1 MLKWSLQLH
10 KWVGLIVGLQVLFWI
25 AGGLVMSVLPI
36 ERVRG
41 EHHVRQAAKPVL
53 PLGDV
58 VSLKDLAAKAGLDGI
73 SDATLKATPQGPVW
87 LLNLSS
93 GGEAYFD
100 ARTGG
105 DVRELTAAEAQAAAQ
120 AAYQGPGKPSPAR
133 YLETAPQE
141 AGVSGPL
148 YAVEFSDP
156 ERSVLYL
163 DAFTGEVRTRRS
175 NLWRF
180 YDIFWRLHIMD
191 WKNGQDFNHPL
202 IIAAAALSLAI
213 VVTGFIL
220 LWIRLARDLNR
231 LRRGPQRA

>member
-10 KWVGLIVGLQVLFWI
+10 KWIGLIVGLQILFWI
-25 AGGLVMSVLPI
+25 VGGLVMSALPI

-53 PLGDV
+53 PIGDV
-58 VSLKDLAAKAGLDGI
+58 ISLKDLAAKAELDGI
-73 SDATLKATPQGPVW
+73 SDATLKVTPQGPLW
-87 LLNLSS
+87 ILNLSS
-93 GGEAYFD
+93 GAEAYFN

-105 DVRELTAAEAQAAAQ
+105 DVREITAAVAQAAAA
-120 AAYQGPGKPSPAR
+120 AAYQGPGKPSAAR
-133 YLETAPQE
+133 YLETAPPE

-180 YDIFWRLHIMD
+180 YDFFWRLHIMD
-191 WKNGQDFNHPL
+191 WKTGQNFNHPL
-202 IIAAAALSLAI
+202 IIAAAAISLAV

-220 LWIRLARDLNR
+220 LWLRLSRDFSR
-231 LRRGPQRA
+231 LKRTPQSA

>member
-10 KWVGLIVGLQVLFWI
+10 KWIGLIVGLQILFWI
-25 AGGLVMSVLPI
+25 AGGLVMSALPI

-41 EHHVRQAAKPVL
+41 ENHVRQAAKPVL
-53 PLGDV
+53 PLGEV
-58 VSLKDLAAKAGLDGI
+58 ISLKDLAAKAELDGI
-73 SDATLKATPQGPVW
+73 SDATLKATPQGPMW
-87 LLNLSS
+87 ILNLSS
-93 GGEAYFD
+93 GAEAYFN

-105 DVRELTAAEAQAAAQ
+105 DVRELTAAEAQAAAA
-120 AAYQGPGKPSPAR
+120 AAYQGSGTPSAAR

-148 YAVEFSDP
+148 YAVTFSDP
-156 ERSVLYL
+156 ERSVFYL

-180 YDIFWRLHIMD
+180 YDVFWRLHIMD
-191 WKNGQDFNHPL
+191 WKNGQNFNHPL

-213 VVTGFIL
+213 VVTGLIL
-220 LWIRLARDLNR
+220 LWIRLARDLSR
-231 LRRGPQRA
+231 VTRRPQRA